1 MKIKIYF
8 LAFVSLLLFNSTSFS
23 QSVNLIKYISFE
35 VGTGIT
41 ETSIAD
47 RDSIA
52 NNFGITNKNAL
63 YGGIAVKIPYI
74 VPGLY
79 YYENKF
85 ELRDRGQTYEISN
98 SYLSLV
104 VLYDLLQVNINNLV
118 FVDLKLGGNASVLI
132 AKKDN
137 GSRFENKSM
146 VFGLNGKLDGTMN
159 VSPTIG
165 LSAGIDYNYNGISDP
180 IIMDNK
186 YKFRMSSFKF
196 FVGLKKYF

>member
-1 MKIKIYF
+1 MKFKIYL
-8 LAFVSLLLFNSTSFS
+8 LAFVSVLLFSSVSYS
-23 QSVNLIKYISFE
+23 QNLNLIKYVSFE
-35 VGTGIT
+35 LGTGVT

-63 YGGIAVKIPYI
+63 YGGVAIKIPYI

-85 ELRDRGQTYEISN
+85 ELRDRGQIYEVSN

-104 VLYDLLQVNINNLV
+104 VLYDLFQMNINDLV
-118 FVDLKLGGNASVLI
+118 FVNLKLGGNASVLV

-146 VFGLNGKLDGTMN
+146 VFGFNGKLDGTLN

-180 IIMDNK
+180 IIVDNK